1 MFFKGDLRLKIY
13 PFLWHNFN
21 KFMEKEAFA
30 KFRGVLISS
39 HEVMKLK
46 SFESGVSDVITAN
59 AQNISPLVFFLIFLL
74 IL

>member
-1 MFFKGDLRLKIY
+1 
-13 PFLWHNFN
+13 
-21 KFMEKEAFA
+21 MEKEAFA